1 MASIK
6 QKEYERKRE
15 QLLKAFEE
23 GGSDYENSVAS
34 DEAIRAL
41 VIDLLAL
48 KKGLDSS
55 DSAVR
60 AKLWNGASAQM
71 QSWDPDE
78 PELTHSAKLLRL
90 LALTRDGSSTNYA
103 DNLQNHRNT
112 EERARQAQRASKPH
126 RKHRLDAMLEVW
138 VERNPELGPEEATSR
153 LRREE
158 GCGVV
163 IEVTKAFIEFY
174 PFEDSE
180 EKQQIKRVKHSG
192 LGSRLTRIKK
202 ALAACT

>member
-1 MASIK
+1 MMASIK

-112 EERARQAQRASKPH
+112 EERARQAQRASNPH
-126 RKHRLDAMLEVW
+126 RKNRFDVMLHGWISGDPSLDE
-138 VERNPELGPEEATSR
+138 
-153 LRREE
+153 
-158 GCGVV
+158 CGALDLIRGEIGNGIIYDVTEDH
-163 IEVTKAFIEFY
+163 IEIY
-174 PFEDSE
+174 PFDDSE
-180 EKQQIKRVKHSG
+180 ENYQVKKVARSG
-192 LGSRLTRIKK
+192 LRARIRRIK
-202 ALAACT
+202 ADL